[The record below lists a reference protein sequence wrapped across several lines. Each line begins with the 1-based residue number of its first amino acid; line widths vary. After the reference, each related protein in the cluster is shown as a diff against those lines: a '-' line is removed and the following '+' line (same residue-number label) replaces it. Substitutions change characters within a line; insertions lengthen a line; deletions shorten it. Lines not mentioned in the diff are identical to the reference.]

1 MNQTE
6 EHKRSRINA
15 SDDLPTDR
23 ERGKLRIFFGYAP
36 GVGKTRAMLKAAQR
50 RRQEGVDVLVA
61 QLQPNPLA
69 SLDTLLEGVAQLPDA
84 AAPALNI
91 PAVLAKQPQL
101 AVVDDLAYI
110 NPPGALHRRRYQDV
124 EELLEAGIDV
134 YTTLNVQH
142 IESLKDVVGQIT
154 GVNVQ
159 ANVPDHIVAQAH
171 QIELVDIL
179 PEDLIQRWREGK
191 ISLPAYMTGE
201 GDLFFRKGN
210 LSALRELALRQV
222 ARQVDEQMRSYM
234 QDRAIAGPW
243 ATSERLLVC
252 VSPSPMSANL
262 VRAGCRLAQE
272 MNAPW
277 HAVYVEGPAQAN
289 ISDSDQTRLNETMR
303 LAENLGAIGVT
314 VTGQTVA
321 DTLLEYARQNNITQ
335 IIIGRPLRS
344 SWQELIRG
352 SIVNRLIR
360 RSGKINIHVISADEE
375 DGSGSSTAFF
385 SAPSN
390 FSDYV
395 QALIILALMTLAA
408 SLVNAAIVLNPAN
421 LVMFYLLAVVIVA
434 LRSGYGPAVVA
445 AVLSVI
451 AFNFFFIPP
460 QYTLRVAEAE
470 YLLTFLGL
478 LVAGVVIAN
487 LTARARRQTEA
498 AQRRERETAQLFS
511 FSRELSATVDPEV
524 ITGSIVEH
532 AQKTFGCDACLFLP
546 QDGQNGPLAAKV
558 HTAGYI
564 IQAEDYQAA
573 NWVFQ
578 HGRPAGRETDNMSAS
593 PCRYLPLKTAHRTG
607 GVLALH
613 LPGPIPLPQ
622 QRLMDAFA
630 SQAANALEATQLGE
644 EARQTQILREKEKL
658 QSALLNSISHDL
670 RTPLVSITGA
680 LSSLRE
686 NDSYFDGESRW
697 ELLDGAYSEADRLN
711 RLVGNLLDMTRLE
724 SQSLKLKRELY
735 DVQEVIGVARSQ
747 LRHLLSGRE
756 VIIKLPPDLPL
767 VPVDQVLIAQVLV
780 NLLDN
785 AVKYSPSDTPIE
797 ISAEQAGE
805 QIVIAVADRGVGV
818 PEADLDRIFEKFYR
832 VQDGNSRRGSGL
844 GLSICQGIVESHDGT
859 IQAQNREG
867 GGACFI
873 IKLPLK

>member
-6 EHKRSRINA
+6 EHKRSRNNA

-142 IESLKDVVGQIT
+142 IESLKDVVSQIT

-344 SWQELIRG
+344 GWQELIRG

-385 SAPSN
+385 STPSN

-434 LRSGYGPAVVA
+434 LRSGYGPAVAA